1 LFITPEVER
10 SGSLQLLQRLPEP
23 PCKPVQRLVS
33 IGMLFALSLLS
44 DVERYR
50 IERLGLGVLPLC
62 SFSDQM
68 PQFFISFDEV
78 DQLGV

>member
-1 LFITPEVER
+1 MTGGEILRRGAPATFINIGTILSSAVA
-10 SGSLQLLQRLPEP
+10 EP
-23 PCKPVQRLVS
+23 SFLDLGDK
-33 IGMLFALSLLS
+33 FALSLLS

-68 PQFFISFDEV
+68 PQFFISLV
-78 DQLGV
+78 LSGSW